1 MWSFTHE
8 EDRIGGVARL
18 VAESGRRHFD
28 KKNTQTSGKGV
39 RISRSLK
46 D

>member
-28 KKNTQTSGKGV
+28 KKKYPNFREGG
-39 RISRSLK
+39 
-46 D
+46 